1 MAAQV
6 TGAGCLNAAGS
17 IKAVSLKLR
26 TGRADAAPQAVFP
39 IHREMRAATVFFVSR
54 HPTQSR
60 HASATS
66 SHPCASAARSVA

>member
-6 TGAGCLNAAGS
+6 IGAGCLNAAGS

-54 HPTQSR
+54 HPKSR